1 MSHGTHLNLQS
12 LHLIP
17 GLNQNLETFFT
28 WLETEGLTDR
38 GGVMDARE
46 QTQALNKQYQLADLT
61 LALPTHRIERL
72 TQDKIKQL
80 KADFQQ
86 QGLGYVQQE
95 AVWQATQSVKNTVRT
110 LEWKKLPADAMAFY
124 RPFHYPP
131 FDQWGIYLLI
141 EPLLKYHQQLQ
152 RQTQALNLFS
162 AETLMHLVVFEIF
175 NHEFFHHL
183 TESTASSLEI
193 IMAATGKPQPVYLNY
208 RKRLYETGFDY
219 PHAPLEEALA
229 NAYAYNALGFI
240 SRVKTGYKTAVV
252 RAYQQAVKNHWQ
264 CEPAGYCDA
273 EHYIGSDYV
282 AGGAHLLAQ
291 LMDAPKEIV
300 HQVPLARLAKSVM
313 PSGFTAFIGK
323 PDIPTYLVGS
333 ADAIKAFNT
342 LVPAVNE
349 AYTQLFWPYDT
360 SGIDAY
366 VQQKKK
372 EEKERR
378 QREKELRGK

>member
-1 MSHGTHLNLQS
+1 MSQGTHQNLES
-12 LHLIP
+12 LYLIP
-17 GLNQNLETFFT
+17 ALNQNLETFFT
-28 WLETEGLTDR
+28 WLENEGLTDR

-46 QTQALNKQYQLADLT
+46 QTQKLNQEYQLADLT
-61 LALPTHRIERL
+61 LALPTHRVDRL
-72 TQDKIKQL
+72 TQEQIKQL
-80 KADFQQ
+80 KEDFQQ
-86 QGLGYVQQE
+86 QDLGYVQQE
-95 AVWQATQSVKNTVRT
+95 AVWQATLSVKNTVRT
-110 LEWKKLPADAMAFY
+110 LEWQKLPADAMAFY
-124 RPFHYPP
+124 RPFHFSP

-152 RQTQALNLFS
+152 IQTQSLNLFS

-193 IMAATGKPQPVYLNY
+193 IMAATGKPQSVYLNY
-208 RKRLYETGFDY
+208 WKKLRETGFDY

-252 RAYQQAVKNHWQ
+252 RAYQEAVKNHWQ

-273 EHYIGSDYV
+273 GHYIGGDYV
-282 AGGAHLLAQ
+282 TGGAHLLAQ
-291 LMDAPKEIV
+291 LMDVPKEIV
-300 HQVPLARLAKSVM
+300 HQVPLTRLAKSVM

-333 ADAIKAFNT
+333 AYAIKSFNA

-378 QREKELRGK
+378 EREKALRGK